1 MSGRDEQNCKKFF
14 LVKNQ
19 KIEIK
24 RLASFNYLESIK
36 ESQENLNYPI
46 AQGLSSLSE
55 AQIPDEMH
63 NPPHTL
69 ECNSVRQQLQQ
80 KQRPGLEISVPI
92 ILDGPND
99 PQSTGK
105 WLRPTNRNG
114 TNKWRPSPADSTA
127 FQLERKRRL
136 RKT

>member
-1 MSGRDEQNCKKFF
+1 M
-14 LVKNQ
+14 
-19 KIEIK
+19 
-24 RLASFNYLESIK
+24 NYLID
-36 ESQENLNYPI
+36 
-46 AQGLSSLSE
+46 QGLSSLPE

-80 KQRPGLEISVPI
+80 KQRPGLEIAVPI

-136 RKT
+136 CKT